1 MKQLKGEIQE
11 LRKQLEQAREKQDDE
26 ALKELTDHLEASSA
40 IVAAQTRDWVHF
52 QEAAA
57 RNASFSGVFRWF
69 SSGFRVV
76 SRPFVAGEPA
86 AEHEAQQELH
96 GVLQRR
102 GGDAAALPRQLLRG
116 LVNDLKRTQRT
127 RTEAAPSP
135 IIAFQ
140 QI

>member
-57 RNASFSGVFRWF
+57 RNASFSCVFRWF
-69 SSGFRVV
+69 SMVFDGFLVV
-76 SRPFVAGEPA
+76 FEWFRGLSW
-86 AEHEAQQELH
+86 QEN
-96 GVLQRR
+96 
-102 GGDAAALPRQLLRG
+102 QLLSTKRSKSFM
-116 LVNDLKRTQRT
+116 VSSNDVGETPLPYLANYS
-127 RTEAAPSP
+127 EA
-135 IIAFQ
+135 
-140 QI
+140 